1 MEVSTHYE
9 NIIGKS
15 ASDIFKDYSVDEIGK
30 ILNNLS
36 EDVVMK
42 RSELKTL
49 VGNKYRELLNVADEI
64 ITMNKITKQ
73 ENEKLMDLAFKKS
86 NYNPKSLDNLIKF
99 NQNVENAKLQ
109 KAVTTNRPIILQNV
123 VHDLNY
129 LLMQLKHDIKDELK
143 SSSNAN
149 LLSSESN
156 KNDKSI
162 KNFNAEDNNANYQPL
177 SQNLQSNFLI
187 VAKHIHLIDYYFS
200 NDIEQHRKTF
210 SATKYKQLCKEFN
223 HLLDSQLVTLT
234 HEADNEFLTN
244 IFASFLVNQKV
255 SATETVLWIL
265 NKRLEYFK
273 FLSDNSAKFEDL
285 LEYIFITLQYIENIK
300 SRSSL
305 VFSRLKNNSDNYNWI
320 KQTTFNE
327 WIKWINQEP
336 FSNSDISLKTDFT
349 FEFSKEDMELSKEKL
364 ESIIDNWKS
373 DIALELLSNF
383 DQRFE
388 KSSSNLMDLTVLLN
402 HVLTSFK
409 QFTSLTTLPTD
420 DGFIINYIVD
430 KCDTEYSAQVRNQIN
445 QFKNISNIIISTFKN
460 KEEILSTLSNLSNT
474 SSFQYKKFGSRF
486 TIDSFLNTTNSTETT
501 DKVPKLLN
509 GYKSN
514 IKEINNS
521 LELLKSTSYMV
532 KKPVLSVDDYE
543 DDEMWISLSN
553 KLKQI
558 YTGSAESSLKLL
570 NNLITEF
577 LSEVSNILD
586 FQSNVLS
593 NTQIFYILE
602 TLNQL
607 AEKIQL
613 NEIYQTL
620 ENYLS
625 QSIQGKVNWS
635 ESIDP
640 LLGKCFQLILDSK
653 YMETVCSKITNMLE
667 ERFNKDDDATET
679 IIWERTLDDKLVATG
694 PSFVY
699 TSLLL
704 TICDDLLYIDD
715 IDYSKLYVTDTFEKT
730 RKDSLEIILN
740 TITSFIKKVENKNV
754 NKTNILLTFSDFLFT
769 MFLLNKEVKDVSE
782 EAKSLFIE
790 LDANLSDVE
799 YSVKIMKQIYDN
811 YKTQSLVFFPLTL

>member
-1 MEVSTHYE
+1 
-9 NIIGKS
+9 
-15 ASDIFKDYSVDEIGK
+15 
-30 ILNNLS
+30 
-36 EDVVMK
+36 
-42 RSELKTL
+42 
-49 VGNKYRELLNVADEI
+49 
-64 ITMNKITKQ
+64 
-73 ENEKLMDLAFKKS
+73 
-86 NYNPKSLDNLIKF
+86 
-99 NQNVENAKLQ
+99 
-109 KAVTTNRPIILQNV
+109 
-123 VHDLNY
+123 
-129 LLMQLKHDIKDELK
+129 
-143 SSSNAN
+143 
-149 LLSSESN
+149 
-156 KNDKSI
+156 
-162 KNFNAEDNNANYQPL
+162 
-177 SQNLQSNFLI
+177 
-187 VAKHIHLIDYYFS
+187 
-200 NDIEQHRKTF
+200 
-210 SATKYKQLCKEFN
+210 
-223 HLLDSQLVTLT
+223 
-234 HEADNEFLTN
+234 
-244 IFASFLVNQKV
+244 
-255 SATETVLWIL
+255 
-265 NKRLEYFK
+265 
-273 FLSDNSAKFEDL
+273 
-285 LEYIFITLQYIENIK
+285 
-300 SRSSL
+300 
-305 VFSRLKNNSDNYNWI
+305 
-320 KQTTFNE
+320 
-327 WIKWINQEP
+327 
-336 FSNSDISLKTDFT
+336 
-349 FEFSKEDMELSKEKL
+349 
-364 ESIIDNWKS
+364 
-373 DIALELLSNF
+373 
-383 DQRFE
+383 
-388 KSSSNLMDLTVLLN
+388 
-402 HVLTSFK
+402 
-409 QFTSLTTLPTD
+409 
-420 DGFIINYIVD
+420 
-430 KCDTEYSAQVRNQIN
+430 
-445 QFKNISNIIISTFKN
+445 
-460 KEEILSTLSNLSNT
+460 
-474 SSFQYKKFGSRF
+474 
-486 TIDSFLNTTNSTETT
+486 
-501 DKVPKLLN
+501 
-509 GYKSN
+509 
-514 IKEINNS
+514 
-521 LELLKSTSYMV
+521 MV